1 MKFGF
6 KIYLKPRLHAA
17 LKAHGVKGLPNYW
30 ASPFGN
36 RKNILTDLDM

>member
-17 LKAHGVKGLPNYW
+17 LKAHGVKVLQNSW
-30 ASPFGN
+30 AGPFGN
-36 RKNILTDLDM
+36 RKNILTELDM